1 MGSASTGVA
10 ALRKGY
16 QFTGIEMSQ
25 QYFDIS
31 CERLEKENADIR
43 AGVLCD

>member
-10 ALRKGY
+10 AIRRGCR
-16 QFTGIEMSQ
+16 FTGIEMSQ

-31 CERLEKENADIR
+31 CERLEKEMAALK
-43 AGVLCD
+43 AGVLCQ